1 MTLMTLVQFD
11 KFIIPSLSFYFLLPP
26 LSPALAFCFF
36 LPPISFSLLFILPI
50 SQSMCILLSLSLP
63 SHTLYVFLFVFG
75 VVTLSLSVCSLSLSL
90 SVCSLSLSF
99 CLFSISLYLSFCLF
113 SISLSFCLFS
123 LSPSLSVTVLPLSH
137 LVSPCVILTLD
148 LRFSILRL
156 SVASL
161 SLYLSLY

>member
-1 MTLMTLVQFD
+1 
-11 KFIIPSLSFYFLLPP
+11 
-26 LSPALAFCFF
+26 
-36 LPPISFSLLFILPI
+36 
-50 SQSMCILLSLSLP
+50 MCILLSLSLP

-75 VVTLSLSVCSLSLSL
+75 VVTLSLSVCSLSLS
-90 SVCSLSLSF
+90 F
-99 CLFSISLYLSFCLF
+99 CLFSISLSFCLF

-161 SLYLSLY
+161 SLYLSLYLYLSLSLSLSLYSPLNYYTISTF